1 MVSSQTL
8 AKSIVK
14 GSLRPKPDEV
24 VLISTYPHTM
34 ELAEQTALE
43 CQKAGAD
50 PALWLE
56 TDALFYGNFK
66 NYSVESLHQVSG
78 HCVGLLDYVNSY
90 IWFFGPR
97 NPAPMATVPR
107 EKFAAMFEGE
117 KAHADKAFEKMPKNV
132 AVAIGSVTRERAKT
146 YGFNYA
152 KWKGMVEAASVVNQG
167 RLASLGNLVAG
178 MISRPVDV
186 RVTADNGTKLKFRL
200 AGPERKPYVHDG
212 VISDEDLA
220 VGTLA
225 SRSVDLPTG
234 EVGVAPVEES
244 ANGTFV
250 ADVSI
255 PSRGRLIDGL
265 SWTFRNGKVTDF
277 SAKKN
282 VQFAQTNWAEATG
295 AKDVFGGVSGPAEGR
310 PGCLGRHGATCPVAG
325 FRRRVQVEDAAWA
338 TDSHV
343 GPYADRPVLTLF
355 SRTSEA
361 RIPRAAAGRL
371 AADEAEPR
379 RPSQGEGTRPPAV
392 PLAADHRRRLD
403 SVLHH
408 HLLPHRSLGRVRI
421 LALLCGT

>member
-24 VLISTYPHTM
+24 VLISTYPHTI
-34 ELAEQTALE
+34 ELAEATALE

-50 PALWLE
+50 PALWLD

-66 NYSVESLHQVSG
+66 NYSVESLHRVSG

-90 IWFFGPR
+90 VWLNGPR

-117 KAHADKAFEKMPKNV
+117 KAHFDKMFAKVPKNV
-132 AVAIGSVTRERAKT
+132 SLAIGQVTRERAKT
-146 YGFNYA
+146 YGLNYP
-152 KWKGMVEAASVVNQG
+152 KWKAMVEAATVVNTE

-178 MISRPVDV
+178 LVSRPVDV

-244 ANGTFV
+244 ASGTFV
-250 ADVSI
+250 ADVPI
-255 PSRGRLIDGL
+255 PQRGRLVEGL

-277 SAKKN
+277 TARKN
-282 VQFAQTNWAEATG
+282 LPFAQTNWAEATG
-295 AKDVFGGVSGPAEGR
+295 SKDVFGEVSFGLNSKALPGFMQNSIVSGTVSISIGDNR
-310 PGCLGRHGATCPVAG
+310 GAGGKSDSSYG
-325 FRRRVQVEDAAWA
+325 FSAPLVDGTVEIGGKTVIQD
-338 TDSHV
+338 
-343 GPYADRPVLTLF
+343 
-355 SRTSEA
+355 
-361 RIPRAAAGRL
+361 
-371 AADEAEPR
+371 
-379 RPSQGEGTRPPAV
+379 GTWT
-392 PLAADHRRRLD
+392 
-403 SVLHH
+403 
-408 HLLPHRSLGRVRI
+408 I
-421 LALLCGT
+421 

>member
-117 KAHADKAFEKMPKNV
+117 KAHFDKAFEKMPKNV

-244 ANGTFV
+244 ASGTFV

-255 PSRGRLIDGL
+255 PQRGRLIEGL

-295 AKDVFGGVSGPAEGR
+295 AKDVFGGVGFGLNPKALPGFLQNSIVSGAVSIGIGDNR
-310 PGCLGRHGATCPVAG
+310 DAGGKNDSSYGFSASLAHGT
-325 FRRRVQVEDAAWA
+325 VEIGGKTVIQDGAW
-338 TDSHV
+338 T
-343 GPYADRPVLTLF
+343 
-355 SRTSEA
+355 
-361 RIPRAAAGRL
+361 I
-371 AADEAEPR
+371 
-379 RPSQGEGTRPPAV
+379 
-392 PLAADHRRRLD
+392 
-403 SVLHH
+403 
-408 HLLPHRSLGRVRI
+408 
-421 LALLCGT
+421 

>member
-66 NYSVESLHQVSG
+66 NYSVESLHRVSG

-117 KAHADKAFEKMPKNV
+117 KAHFDKAFEKMPKNV

-152 KWKGMVEAASVVNQG
+152 KWKAMVEAATVVNQE
-167 RLASLGNLVAG
+167 RLAALGNLVAG
-178 MISRPVDV
+178 LISRPVDV

-200 AGPERKPYVHDG
+200 AGPERAPRIPAEQHRVRH
-212 VISDEDLA
+212 
-220 VGTLA
+220 
-225 SRSVDLPTG
+225 G
-234 EVGVAPVEES
+234 EHRHRGQPR
-244 ANGTFV
+244 
-250 ADVSI
+250 
-255 PSRGRLIDGL
+255 RGREERQQLRIRRAARTRERRDRREDRDSGRGL
-265 SWTFRNGKVTDF
+265 DDLDPSLSRASTTCSRARYNQ
-277 SAKKN
+277 ALRPR
-282 VQFAQTNWAEATG
+282 QFARCP
-295 AKDVFGGVSGPAEGR
+295 SGP
-310 PGCLGRHGATCPVAG
+310 
-325 FRRRVQVEDAAWA
+325 
-338 TDSHV
+338 
-343 GPYADRPVLTLF
+343 
-355 SRTSEA
+355 
-361 RIPRAAAGRL
+361 
-371 AADEAEPR
+371 
-379 RPSQGEGTRPPAV
+379 TR
-392 PLAADHRRRLD
+392 
-403 SVLHH
+403 
-408 HLLPHRSLGRVRI
+408 G
-421 LALLCGT
+421 

>member
-1 MVSSQTL
+1 MGPGASMVSLQTL
-8 AKSIVK
+8 AKSIVRE
-14 GSLRPKPDEV
+14 SLRPKADEV
-24 VLISTYPHTM
+24 VLISTYPHTI

-43 CQKAGAD
+43 CQKVGAD
-50 PALWLE
+50 PALWLD

-66 NYSVESLHQVSG
+66 NYSVESLHRVSG

-152 KWKGMVEAASVVNQG
+152 KWKAMVEAASVVNQE
-167 RLASLGNLVAG
+167 RLASLGKLVAG
-178 MISRPVDV
+178 LISTPVDA

-200 AGPERKPYVHDG
+200 AGTERKPYIHDG

-244 ANGTFV
+244 ASGTFV
-250 ADVSI
+250 ADVPI
-255 PSRGRLIDGL
+255 PQRGRLIEGL

-277 SAKKN
+277 AAKKN
-282 VQFAQTNWAEATG
+282 LPFAQTNWAEATG
-295 AKDVFGGVSGPAEGR
+295 SKDVFGEVSFGLNSKAL
-310 PGCLGRHGATCPVAG
+310 PGSRRSSIVAG
-325 FRRRVQVEDAAWA
+325 TVSVSIGDNRGAGGKN
-338 TDSHV
+338 DSSY
-343 GPYADRPVLTLF
+343 GF
-355 SRTSEA
+355 SA
-361 RIPRAAAGRL
+361 
-371 AADEAEPR
+371 
-379 RPSQGEGTRPPAV
+379 
-392 PLAADHRRRLD
+392 PLAHGT
-403 SVLHH
+403 VEIGGQN
-408 HLLPHRSLGRVRI
+408 RSHARGRT
-421 LALLCGT
+421 APDPDND

>member
-1 MVSSQTL
+1 MPHRAYGTGDFVVSSQTL

-24 VLISTYPHTM
+24 VLISTYPHTI

-66 NYSVESLHQVSG
+66 NYSVESLHRVSG

-90 IWFFGPR
+90 VWFFGPR

-117 KAHADKAFEKMPKNV
+117 KAHSDKAFEKMPKNV
-132 AVAIGSVTRERAKT
+132 AVAIGAVTRERART

-152 KWKGMVEAASVVNQG
+152 KWKAMVEAATTVNQE

-178 MISRPVDV
+178 LISRPVDV

-200 AGPERKPYVHDG
+200 AGPERKPYIHDG

-220 VGTLA
+220 VGTPA

-250 ADVSI
+250 ADVPI
-255 PSRGRLIDGL
+255 PSRGRLIEGL

-295 AKDVFGGVSGPAEGR
+295 AKDVFGEVAFGLNPKALPGFLQNSIASGTVSIAIGDNRGS
-310 PGCLGRHGATCPVAG
+310 GGKNDSSYG
-325 FRRRVQVEDAAWA
+325 FAA
-338 TDSHV
+338 
-343 GPYADRPVLTLF
+343 
-355 SRTSEA
+355 
-361 RIPRAAAGRL
+361 
-371 AADEAEPR
+371 
-379 RPSQGEGTRPPAV
+379 
-392 PLAADHRRRLD
+392 PLAHANVEIGGKPVIED
-403 SVLHH
+403 
-408 HLLPHRSLGRVRI
+408 GAWTI
-421 LALLCGT
+421 